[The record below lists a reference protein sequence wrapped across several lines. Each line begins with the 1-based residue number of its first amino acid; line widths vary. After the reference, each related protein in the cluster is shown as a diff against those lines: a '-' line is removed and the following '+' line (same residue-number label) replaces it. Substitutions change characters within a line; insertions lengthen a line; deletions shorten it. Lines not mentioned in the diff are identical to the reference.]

1 MSEAINRG
9 GKIHYYNCIELREGG
24 EKEGRKEGCIDG
36 LKKKGKKMSGTE
48 GGRRQ
53 RAARDAG
60 MK

>member
-24 EKEGRKEGCIDG
+24 EKEGCIDG
-36 LKKKGKKMSGTE
+36 FFFFFKRKKMSGTE